1 MAFAVSENSHYNS
14 KIFDQEIPIKNS
26 LLTQQQ
32 IILEL
37 QDNFNF
43 TLPKIETA
51 INEIILENSEL
62 KFKLKNQELEFAK
75 MKQKMYKLTK
85 LIESNYNEHGSK
97 LKILEEAIEDVEL
110 EVDEMKVRNKDV
122 LK

>member
-1 MAFAVSENSHYNS
+1 M
-14 KIFDQEIPIKNS
+14 
-26 LLTQQQ
+26 TQQE

-43 TLPKIETA
+43 TLPKIEDA

-85 LIESNYNEHGSK
+85 MIESNYNEHGSK
-97 LKILEEAIEDVEL
+97 LKFLEEAIEDVEL
-110 EVDEMKVRNKDV
+110 EVDEMKIRNKDV